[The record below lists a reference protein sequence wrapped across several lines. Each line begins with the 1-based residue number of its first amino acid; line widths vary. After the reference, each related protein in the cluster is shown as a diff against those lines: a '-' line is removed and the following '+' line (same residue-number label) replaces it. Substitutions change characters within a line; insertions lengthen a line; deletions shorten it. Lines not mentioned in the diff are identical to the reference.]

1 VRVTDRADRKRRRFI
16 KEDAMAQEKTFI
28 TISTGDHEDLFFK
41 GQEQEKIR
49 KLREKAARESDQKYR
64 EEHKNHCFRCGT
76 PSLAEIS
83 YGTVKIDVCINDQC
97 GAVHLDPGELE
108 AILKDRDSIEKVRK
122 AVFSIFK

>member
-1 VRVTDRADRKRRRFI
+1 
-16 KEDAMAQEKTFI
+16 MAQEKTFI

-41 GQEQEKIR
+41 EQEQEKIR
-49 KLREKAARESDQKYR
+49 KLRKKAAQESNQKYR

-108 AILKDRDSIEKVRK
+108 AILKDRDGIEKVRK